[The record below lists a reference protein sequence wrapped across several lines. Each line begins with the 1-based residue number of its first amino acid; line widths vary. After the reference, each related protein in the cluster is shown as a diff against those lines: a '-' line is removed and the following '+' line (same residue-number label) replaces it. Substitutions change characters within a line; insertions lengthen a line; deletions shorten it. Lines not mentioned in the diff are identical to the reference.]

1 MFSAV
6 VLDLDGTLLDKDK
19 NVSER
24 NKKAILNCYANGM
37 KVIFA
42 TARPPRA
49 VKALLP
55 EELLSIGSF
64 IFYNGAFISCK
75 TTGTEE
81 HVPIDVQLSN
91 ELLEFCL
98 QEYRNIEISFEV
110 KDEWYSL
117 TEIDYSMIQRR
128 KGDPTVKTLNE
139 LREYE
144 PTKILITSFG
154 DGAPILDKFSSRLH
168 MVVTDHGK
176 LLQIMNI
183 KVSKENGVQLLCNR
197 LGIDVS
203 RIIAFGDDHND
214 RGLFSIAGYSVA
226 MGNAIAELKEAANEV
241 TANNDDDGVAQV
253 LERVAAEHNIKL
265 GRSG

>member
-1 MFSAV
+1 MMFSAV
-6 VLDLDGTLLDKDK
+6 VLDLDGTLLDRNK

-24 NKKAILNCYANGM
+24 NQKAIMNCYANGM

-64 IFYNGAFISCK
+64 IFYNGALISCK
-75 TTGTEE
+75 TTGTDV
-81 HVPIDVQLSN
+81 HVPIDVNLSN
-91 ELLEFCL
+91 ELLDFCL
-98 QEYRNIEISFEV
+98 QSQANIEISVEV

-117 TEIDYSMIQRR
+117 TEMDYSMIQRR
-128 KGDPTVKTLNE
+128 EGDPIVKTLSE
-139 LREYE
+139 LKEYE

-154 DGAPILDKFSSRLH
+154 DGAPILSKFASDLH

-176 LLQIMNI
+176 LLQVMS
-183 KVSKENGVQLLCNR
+183 KKASKENGIQLLCNR
-197 LGIDVS
+197 LGIDLA

-214 RGLFSIAGYSVA
+214 RGMFSISGYSVA
-226 MGNAIAELKEAANEV
+226 MGNAIGELKEAANEV
-241 TANNDDDGVAQV
+241 TANNDDDGVALV
-253 LERVAAEHNIKL
+253 LERMYRV
-265 GRSG
+265 